1 MSRDYRKLDVYN
13 LADRAVISVYPATS
27 GFPDEERY
35 GLVKQIRRAAVSVPC
50 NIVEG
55 SARRGEGEYLNF
67 LNIAVGSANE
77 ARYLLDLSGR
87 LGMAPS
93 ATIEPLGTL
102 YTELIAKLQALIN
115 SLSPKPVRAGSGT
128 GSFSS
133 AACRG

>member
-1 MSRDYRKLDVYN
+1 MARDYRKLDVFH
-13 LADRAVISVYPATS
+13 LADRAVIAVYPATS
-27 GFPDEERY
+27 RFPEEERY

-77 ARYLLDLSGR
+77 ARYLLDLSCR

-93 ATIEPLGTL
+93 ATVEPLGTL

-115 SLSPKPVRAGSGT
+115 SLSPKP
-128 GSFSS
+128 
-133 AACRG
+133 